1 MDLLQARAYIVV
13 LTRLISDT
21 TQLALLIDE
30 RDEVLENLE
39 IAETKYIQSFR
50 LSTPDPSIADWEPP
64 VAPHADP
71 GNSMR
76 PEISRPKPLSSA
88 TVSASSVFHDL
99 CLDIDRNGDG
109 GAGVGILHSARHRY
123 HPHPM

>member
-1 MDLLQARAYIVV
+1 MNLLQTSAYSVV
-13 LTRLISDT
+13 LTRLVSDT
-21 TQLALLIDE
+21 THLALLIDE

-64 VAPHADP
+64 VAPHTDP
-71 GNSMR
+71 GTSMR

-88 TVSASSVFHDL
+88 TVSVSSVCHDL
-99 CLDIDRNGDG
+99 YLVIDRNGDG
-109 GAGVGILHSARHRY
+109 GAGVGILHLARHHY